1 MSHLLSSS
9 GRVLLTGATGQV
21 GRRVLLELVRQ
32 CRPVT
37 VMLRRPEDQLPSLL
51 SWLAE
56 QGVSQSDVRA
66 VMGDLL
72 APRLGWG
79 TAAEAEEAAPA
90 WSADI
95 VAVVHAAAVW
105 GWRLDPHQAE
115 QANVQ
120 ASLELWRQSAQWPQ
134 MRRFV
139 MVVGYMSQHRA
150 HMVELGLDLA
160 QRPAARDVDWARVVR
175 LSGVYEASKLRAYW
189 LMREE
194 SLRLHRPLTV
204 IHPATVMGDEDSPEV
219 PATSAIGQLLAQ
231 LTAGQMP
238 LVPGSRE
245 HRVPLVS
252 VGYVARYVAALIEA
266 PNDAPNDAPNEAG
279 FDEHLLLDP
288 ATPDLLSVTRVLAK
302 GLQVRAPLG
311 RVPLPWIRAVSTWPV
326 VARVLG
332 LEPESLAFIVKGA
345 FDVSRETSWAQGR
358 GLRHPDWMQSLSHT
372 AAAWRRIGAAA

>member
-1 MSHLLSSS
+1 MSHLSFSS
-9 GRVLLTGATGQV
+9 GRVFLTGATGQV

-32 CRPVT
+32 RRPVT
-37 VMLRRPEDQLPSLL
+37 VMLRRPQAQLPALL

-56 QGVSQSDVRA
+56 QGVSQPDVQA

-72 APRLGWG
+72 APRLGWTPVAG
-79 TAAEAEEAAPA
+79 SEEAVPA
-90 WSADI
+90 WASDI

-120 ASLELWRQSAQWPQ
+120 ASLDLWHQSAQWPQ

-150 HMVELGLDLA
+150 HMAELGLDLT
-160 QRPAARDVDWARVVR
+160 QRPAAQNVDWARVVR
-175 LSGVYEASKLRAYW
+175 LSGAYEASKLRAYW

-194 SLRLHRPLTV
+194 SLKLNRPLTV
-204 IHPATVMGDEDSPEV
+204 IHPATVMGDEASPEV

-266 PNDAPNDAPNEAG
+266 PKEG
-279 FDEHLLLDP
+279 VFDEHLLLDP

-302 GLQVRAPLG
+302 GLQVRAPWG

-332 LEPESLAFIVKGA
+332 LEPESLGFIVKGA
-345 FDVSRETSWAQGR
+345 FDVSRETRWAQGR
-358 GLRHPDWMQSLSHT
+358 GLSHPDWMQSLSHT